1 MMLDQIKAWESY
13 ANDKRNFVAIIFSA
27 LAVYY
32 ACVATLSSYDIFS
45 SILYLANSSKSRHP
59 SPLKTIVVSR
69 CVAVAYF

>member
-45 SILYLANSSKSRHP
+45 SILYLANSSKSRPP